1 MRNKSKT
8 FSISRSKVEGG
19 KAMIKGCANHGCI
32 LKETPDKHNICEC
45 VAIDGEVSCRIQIEG
60 QLVGPYDYF
69 SNCQIIR
76 DWLRGGGLRDIL
88 KLATE
93 KDETDKKGE

>member
-1 MRNKSKT
+1 
-8 FSISRSKVEGG
+8 
-19 KAMIKGCANHGCI
+19 MIKGCANHGCI